1 MLSTAASFFVVICVV
16 AVSIAFLYLLNRLWP
31 PRHRRSFNSFFGWQF
46 NFLGT
51 ACGVIISFMLLTA
64 WTSFYDA
71 EVNADAEAIA
81 LVNLSRLSDGLPP
94 SQRDAVHALAGRYV
108 DVVLNEEWPSMDA
121 GHVSPAGR
129 PVIEQT
135 WKTLTSSGGL
145 NESQRVVLDHAITQL
160 SSMTEHR
167 RVRELQVKQHLPGIL
182 WAVLILGSVL
192 TISYAC
198 LFGAESFALHSLQV
212 LGLALLI
219 SLCLTAIA
227 DLSRPFQ
234 GGAHVEPSGFL
245 RAREVLQ
252 HGH

>member
-1 MLSTAASFFVVICVV
+1 MLSTAASIFVVICVV

-31 PRHRRSFNSFFGWQF
+31 PQHRRSFNSFFGWQF

-51 ACGVIISFMLLTA
+51 AYGVIISFMLLTA

-71 EVNADAEAIA
+71 EVNADAEANA
-81 LVNLSRLSDGLPP
+81 LVNLSRLSDGLPQP
-94 SQRDAVHALAGRYV
+94 QRDAVHALAKHYA
-108 DVVLNEEWPSMDA
+108 DVVLGEEWPSMD
-121 GHVSPAGR
+121 GSHVSAAGR
-129 PVIEQT
+129 PIIEQI
-135 WKTLTSSGGL
+135 WSTLTSSSGL
-145 NESQRVVLDHAITQL
+145 NQTQQVALDHAFTQL

-182 WAVLILGSVL
+182 WSVLILGSVL

-198 LFGAESFALHSLQV
+198 LFGAESFVLHSLQV

-219 SLCLTAIA
+219 SLCLAAIA

-245 RAREVLQ
+245 RAQEVLQ